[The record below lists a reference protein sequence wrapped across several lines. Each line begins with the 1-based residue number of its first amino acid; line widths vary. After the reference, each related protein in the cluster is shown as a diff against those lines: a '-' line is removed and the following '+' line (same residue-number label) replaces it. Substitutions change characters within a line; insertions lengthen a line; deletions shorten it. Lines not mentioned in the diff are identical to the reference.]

1 LLRSCELVLQ
11 KGRERGGTVV
21 EGTRSLWRTPG
32 KNRIAA
38 ALGARRTAGSSP
50 LPLASHCAGTMLP
63 TDAPEAQRLDAFMV
77 HSCTEFSSFPPS
89 CTRRSCWSK
98 SSGGSQR
105 ATKALLVTLLAFA
118 APFLASAQNFTC
130 CTSPSSGCSSSN
142 YSYSYND
149 PATCAA
155 LGDLYAATNG
165 AGWYTSSQSSDWDN
179 AAAGTATDY
188 CTFRQASGGHICNST
203 GALTWLCVHS
213 LCCP

>member
-1 LLRSCELVLQ
+1 M
-11 KGRERGGTVV
+11 V

-118 APFLASAQNFTC
+118 APFLASAQTFTC
-130 CTSPSSGCSSSN
+130 CTSSSSGCTVSSN
-142 YSYSYND
+142 SYND

-155 LGDLYAATNG
+155 LGDFYAATNG
-165 AGWYTSSQSSDWDN
+165 AGWIPSNWDN

-188 CTFRQASGGHICNST
+188 CTFQQVSTDPGSGNICDPT
-203 GALTWLCVHS
+203 GALTWLCVHA

>member
-1 LLRSCELVLQ
+1 M
-11 KGRERGGTVV
+11 V

-118 APFLASAQNFTC
+118 APFLASAAFTC
-130 CTSPSSGCSSSN
+130 CSGSGCTGGQSN
-142 YSYSYND
+142 D
-149 PATCAA
+149 ATTCAA
-155 LGDLYAATNG
+155 LGDLYTATNG
-165 AGWYTSSQSSDWDN
+165 AGWTGNNGWVN
-179 AAAGTATDY
+179 TGWVTAAAGTATDTTVDY
-188 CTFRQASGGHICNST
+188 CTFPQSASTSFCNSS
-203 GALTWLCVHS
+203 GALTFLYACASWLPFPGSCM
-213 LCCP
+213 

>member
-1 LLRSCELVLQ
+1 
-11 KGRERGGTVV
+11 
-21 EGTRSLWRTPG
+21 
-32 KNRIAA
+32 
-38 ALGARRTAGSSP
+38 
-50 LPLASHCAGTMLP
+50 MLP
-63 TDAPEAQRLDAFMV
+63 AGEPEAQRLDAFMV

-89 CTRRSCWSK
+89 CTRRSCCWGR

-105 ATKALLVTLLAFA
+105 ATKALLATLLAFA
-118 APFLASAQNFTC
+118 APFLASAQTFTC
-130 CTSPSSGCSSSN
+130 CTSPASGCTPSFG
-142 YSYSYND
+142 SYND
-149 PATCAA
+149 LVTCTV

-188 CTFRQASGGHICNST
+188 CTFRQASGGNICNST